1 MMPFIL
7 KNFCLLVVYITMVTP
22 FTHLKS
28 RQKQLLY
35 QFRNGENGFYH
46 WMAQTPKKLLYFQAE
61 SLNNLQEVHAVLY
74 SLHKSEFR
82 DRFR

>member
-1 MMPFIL
+1 LSVGSLYYHGNTI
-7 KNFCLLVVYITMVTP
+7 YTP
-22 FTHLKS
+22 EKPS
-28 RQKQLLY
+28 KQLLY

-61 SLNNLQEVHAVLY
+61 SLNNLQEVHAFLY